1 MTDIS
6 KCSDKRCPSRT
17 LCYRFTAPSEPRYQS
32 FGAFGRKAGQ
42 KKCEDFWD
50 NAVSDK
56 CQNGAINETE
66 TISMERYSNMIDEIA
81 AKGKP
86 VADTLIEMLELA
98 SRFKVLVKKH
108 MIPAGNGRKVS
119 ELRNNALR
127 KKDNRRK
134 NVRKTR

>member
-1 MTDIS
+1 
-6 KCSDKRCPSRT
+6 
-17 LCYRFTAPSEPRYQS
+17 
-32 FGAFGRKAGQ
+32 
-42 KKCEDFWD
+42 
-50 NAVSDK
+50 
-56 CQNGAINETE
+56 
-66 TISMERYSNMIDEIA
+66 MIDEIA